1 MKPQASCQK
10 EQSLPLWASMLAML
24 MVMGMAVFAPP
35 AKAGGEESPAEVALT
50 EHNGKK
56 EPIPLIQNRFFL
68 KQNRFEFGPAFGYV
82 PNNAFVVN
90 PAGGLI
96 LAYHFSETLA
106 AEGDILYGP
115 EGGYKNLTTRLVQIA
130 ADSGN
135 TSFQQPADRIA
146 LGALFSARWAPV
158 YGKINLV
165 GEGVLNFDLYGTAGL
180 GMVLVTT
187 KDYVINP
194 DYNDTDPTS
203 PPIVE
208 KDSGVNAAHFALNLG
223 IGFNFFVNQFIAIK
237 LDARTT
243 PYFGQGP
250 DYGGDTPPEN
260 RVYAPFIT
268 SAGLAIFVPKM
279 KPRLFNF

>member
-10 EQSLPLWASMLAML
+10 EQTLPKVASMLAML
-24 MVMGMAVFAPP
+24 LVMGLGFFAPP
-35 AKAGGEESPAEVALT
+35 ALAKDDSPAQEALT
-50 EHNGKK
+50 EHNGKR

-90 PAGGLI
+90 PTGGLI
-96 LAYHFSETLA
+96 LAYHFTETVA
-106 AEGDILYGP
+106 AEGDIIYGP

-135 TSFQQPADRIA
+135 SSFQQPADRIA

-165 GEGVLNFDLYGTAGL
+165 GEGVLNFDLYGTAGV
-180 GMVLVTT
+180 GMLLVTT
-187 KDYVINP
+187 KNYVYNNDY
-194 DYNDTDPTS
+194 DDTDPTS
-203 PPIVE
+203 EPITTE
-208 KDSGVNAAHFALNLG
+208 DNGLNTAHFALNLG
-223 IGFNFFVNQFIAIK
+223 IGFNFFVSQFIAIK

-243 PYFGQGP
+243 PYLGAGP
-250 DYGGDTPPEN
+250 DYGQEEAPEN
-260 RVYAPFIT
+260 RIYAPFIT